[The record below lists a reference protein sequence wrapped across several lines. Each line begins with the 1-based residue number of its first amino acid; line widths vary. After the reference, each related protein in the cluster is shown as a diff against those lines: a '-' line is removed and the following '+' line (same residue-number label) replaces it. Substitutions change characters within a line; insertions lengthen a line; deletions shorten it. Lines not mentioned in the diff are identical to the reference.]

1 MTNEQTQR
9 FRMVI
14 MITLRAIK
22 APTPMAMAI
31 EMLRMIFLWWRFLG
45 KKVGRVGVEDNGLG
59 EDSG

>member
-1 MTNEQTQR
+1 
-9 FRMVI
+9 

-45 KKVGRVGVEDNGLG
+45 KKVGRVGQGRVGVEDNGLG